1 MEDNQI
7 VELVIEKLNQED
19 LWFTQKTDPTWEEP
33 SKYYKLDE
41 YGDPTE
47 TAIKEIAKEVNSL
60 VGDGAVDLEDAI
72 EVWVNNALMEYR
84 VAYTGTLVTKFK
96 DKQVVDQIEA
106 YESQALK
113 ENKKLTESADKTK
126 VIFRKDKEDGD
137 IIAVFPEDKQD
148 NGMIGCYAHI
158 GQHSTMSLDY
168 YKKTIPATPEEY
180 KDLKAEL
187 ENKVGYNLE
196 VVTKLDESKTKKA
209 ETKKEMSIHEIVDWI
224 EKTGHIKMYN
234 EYASREE
241 NAGKPIP
248 VLLKGFYDW
257 VNSPEAPMVGD
268 LDFINE
274 SIDEIPAGAKIAR
287 GVCPYC
293 GSKLKNYSDTPEVV
307 EYNDYVSYLW
317 HCDNCGKDGQEIFSM
332 DFIGHDV
339 YRNDEDDS
347 ETDFVEKTEN
357 KNVNFNKNTKDKK
370 EEDYKRRLKEE
381 NNKSANL
388 ISDMFKS
395 KDFDADSKQ
404 GQIVMR
410 TSELFNALSGKGYD
424 VQVAFDNGESTN
436 SILLGQQGGQVIITI
451 NNTDQPLRAFTS
463 GNFEISDENIKI
475 LTDIQNEIET
485 L

>member
-47 TAIKEIAKEVNSL
+47 TAIKEIAKEVKSL

-106 YESQALK
+106 YESQVL
-113 ENKKLTESADKTK
+113 DK
-126 VIFRKDKEDGD
+126 
-137 IIAVFPEDKQD
+137 
-148 NGMIGCYAHI
+148 
-158 GQHSTMSLDY
+158 
-168 YKKTIPATPEEY
+168 
-180 KDLKAEL
+180 
-187 ENKVGYNLE
+187 
-196 VVTKLDESKTKKA
+196 VVESKKD
-209 ETKKEMSIHEIVDWI
+209 MSIHEIVDWI

-293 GSKLKNYSDTPEVV
+293 GAKLKNYLDTPEVV

-395 KDFDADSKQ
+395 QDFDADSKQ

>member
-106 YESQALK
+106 YESQVL
-113 ENKKLTESADKTK
+113 
-126 VIFRKDKEDGD
+126 
-137 IIAVFPEDKQD
+137 
-148 NGMIGCYAHI
+148 
-158 GQHSTMSLDY
+158 
-168 YKKTIPATPEEY
+168 
-180 KDLKAEL
+180 
-187 ENKVGYNLE
+187 NKV
-196 VVTKLDESKTKKA
+196 VESKKD
-209 ETKKEMSIHEIVDWI
+209 MSIHEIVDWI

-241 NAGKPIP
+241 NTGKPIP

-339 YRNDEDDS
+339 YRNDEDNSD
-347 ETDFVEKTEN
+347 TDFVGKTEN
-357 KNVNFNKNTKDKK
+357 KHVNFNQNTKDKK

-395 KDFDADSKQ
+395 PDFDADSKQ

-436 SILLGQQGGQVIITI
+436 SILLGQQGGQVLITI

-463 GNFEISDENIKI
+463 GNFEISDEKIKI
-475 LTDIQNEIET
+475 LTDIQNEIEA

>member
-47 TAIKEIAKEVNSL
+47 TAIKEIAKEVKSL

-106 YESQALK
+106 YESQVL
-113 ENKKLTESADKTK
+113 DK
-126 VIFRKDKEDGD
+126 
-137 IIAVFPEDKQD
+137 
-148 NGMIGCYAHI
+148 
-158 GQHSTMSLDY
+158 
-168 YKKTIPATPEEY
+168 
-180 KDLKAEL
+180 
-187 ENKVGYNLE
+187 
-196 VVTKLDESKTKKA
+196 VVESKKD
-209 ETKKEMSIHEIVDWI
+209 MSIHEIVDWI

-274 SIDEIPAGAKIAR
+274 SIDEIPTGAKIAR

-293 GSKLKNYSDTPEVV
+293 GAKLKNYLDTPEVV

-395 KDFDADSKQ
+395 QDFDADSKQ